1 LDDKWLY
8 VSCWGTGELRR
19 YDVSVPDSPKLT
31 SVLQIGGI
39 VRRAPHPRDSNLS
52 LNGGPQ
58 MVEVSRDGKRVYFT
72 NSLYAAWDEQFY
84 PEGIRTWLVKAD
96 AAPDGSLHF
105 DPKFFVTSNEHRL
118 HQVHLDGGDTSSD
131 SYCYP
136 S

>member
-1 LDDKWLY
+1 
-8 VSCWGTGELRR
+8 
-19 YDVSVPDSPKLT
+19 
-31 SVLQIGGI
+31 
-39 VRRAPHPRDSNLS
+39 
-52 LNGGPQ
+52 
-58 MVEVSRDGKRVYFT
+58 MVEVSRDGQESLLYELSLCGMGRAILSGR
-72 NSLYAAWDEQFY
+72 NSYV
-84 PEGIRTWLVKAD
+84 LVKAD